1 MAFLDES
8 GVERLWIHILAKF
21 NGLFRKE
28 DTATEVTEEESNP
41 VSGAAV
47 YNYIAENFVISNT
60 EPTSPTKGMFWFKP

>member
-21 NGLFRKE
+21 NGFFRKE
-28 DTATEVTEEESNP
+28 DTATEVSETESNP

-47 YNYIAENFVISNT
+47 YNYIAENFVISDT
-60 EPTSPTKGMFWFKP
+60 EPTSPTKGMIWFKP